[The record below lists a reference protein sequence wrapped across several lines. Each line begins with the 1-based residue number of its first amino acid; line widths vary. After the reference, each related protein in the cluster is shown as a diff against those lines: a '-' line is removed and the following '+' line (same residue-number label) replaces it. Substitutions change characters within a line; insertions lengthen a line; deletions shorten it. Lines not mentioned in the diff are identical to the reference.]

1 MAPTLACRSLTF
13 LPHIL
18 ARVLAIGTAF
28 ALSLPLHDL
37 LMRQGVCHG
46 RGCLA
51 VVCAVEGC
59 RGYCRA
65 ATADAACLMREVT
78 AAGCD
83 T

>member
-1 MAPTLACRSLTF
+1 MPIFYLLATQ
-13 LPHIL
+13 L

-37 LMRQGVCHG
+37 LMRQGVRRG

-59 RGYCRA
+59 RSYCRA